1 MVASSQPSEYGWK
14 REDGIW
20 IPLWITIPE
29 VGKCTKELLKCSCK
43 GNCSSCSCGRL
54 GLDCKLLC
62 QCNCLK
68 WEEENHFCDEAAA
81 LPFMSCSCLLKFAD
95 LIKFL
100 IASENKADSHKS
112 RALSNQ
118 QPTNQWTDGPTNR
131 VAYRVA
137 CTQLK
142 KIKRLDA
149 KTWRHVSMILGL
161 HPAQ

>member
-1 MVASSQPSEYGWK
+1 MVASSQPQIPQPSEFGWK

-29 VGKCTKELLKCSCK
+29 VGKCTKELVKCSCK

-62 QCNCLK
+62 WCNCPK

-81 LPFMSCSCLLKFAD
+81 LPFMSCSCLSKFAD

-112 RALSNQ
+112 HALSNQ

-137 CTQLK
+137 CTRLK
-142 KIKRLDA
+142 SHL
-149 KTWRHVSMILGL
+149 SG
-161 HPAQ
+161 QG